1 MKIYIGNFLHVTNQE
16 ETLEEDRRHG
26 EFNLI
31 VRANNMEEAIDK
43 FGRSIHQYRETTDF
57 FQGDCTIYFVELLEF
72 ENLPDYQAKML
83 NYKSVAGDPLMPY
96 IACSVP
102 SDETDGCRIIN
113 WEKNEPAVEGHAKKL
128 FIDFKQ

>member
-1 MKIYIGNFLHVTNQE
+1 MIYIGNFLHVTNQE
-16 ETLEEDRRHG
+16 EDLEENRRHG

-31 VRANNMEEAIDK
+31 VQAQNMEEAIDK
-43 FGRSIHQYRETTDF
+43 FGRSIHRYRKSSDF

-72 ENLPDYQAKML
+72 ENLPGLEAQML

-102 SDETDGCRIIN
+102 SDGTDGCRIIN
-113 WEKNEPAVEGHAKKL
+113 WERNEPAIEGHARKL
-128 FIDFKQ
+128 FIDFQS